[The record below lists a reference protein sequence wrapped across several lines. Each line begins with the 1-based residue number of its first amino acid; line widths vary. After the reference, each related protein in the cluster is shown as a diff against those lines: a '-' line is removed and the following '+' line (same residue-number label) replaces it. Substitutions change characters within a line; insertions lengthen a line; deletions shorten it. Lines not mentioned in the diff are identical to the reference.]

1 MKLTALTLFLL
12 LSFTFAHA
20 QGDAQ
25 VCTTNKNAPPV
36 SAYYWPPDTSVKV
49 YLVRDMFTDAQQQT
63 LLAAMANWSRVSR
76 QVNAG
81 VSFHYAGVTDALMNC
96 RACLTVTRRDV
107 FKNDRK
113 HYAFFTPLQRDQAGL
128 LISAWID
135 FDNATTDPQALR
147 GYMAHELAH
156 GMGLWDCKT
165 CKKNQTLMNAFPG
178 VNKHNGLI
186 EPSACDVDVVR
197 NVYELERRVSSNAV
211 SDNSRD
217 DQ

>member
-1 MKLTALTLFLL
+1 MKLTALTALLL

-76 QVNAG
+76 DVNAG
-81 VSFHYAGVTDALMNC
+81 VSFHYAGLTDALMNC
-96 RACLTVTRRDV
+96 KACLTVTRREV

-113 HYAFFTPLQRDQAGL
+113 HYAFFTPLKRDQSGL

-147 GYMAHELAH
+147 GYMAHELGH
-156 GMGLWDCKT
+156 GMGLWDCTT

-186 EPSACDVDVVR
+186 EPSACDIDAVR
-197 NVYELERRVSSNAV
+197 NVYQLERRVSSNAV
-211 SDNSRD
+211 SDISRG